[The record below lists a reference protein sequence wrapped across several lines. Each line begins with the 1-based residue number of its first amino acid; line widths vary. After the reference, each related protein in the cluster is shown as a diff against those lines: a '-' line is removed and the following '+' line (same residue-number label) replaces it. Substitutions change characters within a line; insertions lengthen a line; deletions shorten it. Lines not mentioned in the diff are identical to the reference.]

1 MSMYFTPLPSTDDS
15 RYFEGFFARL
25 FGQFIQCAREKAG
38 LEVESAAWLADMC
51 PQEWAS
57 IEAGDLLPTSREQLE
72 LIAVALDIKW
82 ATMASIVA
90 MCRQAW
96 GIQ

>member
-1 MSMYFTPLPSTDDS
+1 MSMSFTLLPSSDDN
-15 RYFEGFFARL
+15 RYFEGLCARL
-25 FGQFIQCAREKAG
+25 FGKFIESAREKAG
-38 LEVESAAWLADMC
+38 LAIEPAAWLADMC

-72 LIAVALDIKW
+72 LIATALDVEW
-82 ATMASIVA
+82 ATMANIVA
-90 MCRQAW
+90 LCSQAW